1 MSNRREKARKI
12 AWIVSERIREVTTPG
27 LGQWQPTWELVAA
40 PSDRFM
46 DALYQWERS
55 GLPDDLEA
63 MQRQVEALL
72 DAWRGAD
79 TKFQVSRL
87 ADMKVPA

>member
-1 MSNRREKARKI
+1 MSSQREKARRI
-12 AWIVSERIREVTTPG
+12 AAIVWERITEVTTEG
-27 LGQWQPTWELVAA
+27 VFAWGPTWELVAE
-40 PSDRFM
+40 PSDLFM
-46 DALYQWERS
+46 DRLYEWEQS
-55 GLPDDLEA
+55 GLPDDLESV
-63 MQRQVEALL
+63 QRVAEALL